1 MLSLSN
7 KLGLNNSKN
16 PPSGAVVF
24 NNLYSLDFDGV
35 DDYVTFGDSND
46 FSFGNGTS
54 DTPFSV
60 SAWIK
65 MADAT
70 KFRILSKSASGTGNI
85 EWLFSLSG
93 ADKLALILYD
103 NTASNQIKRFSSVIT
118 SDEGSWINVAATYN
132 GSGSNTDI
140 NLYIN
145 GVDAN
150 DSVGSAG
157 TYVAMHSGTA
167 ALQMGRF
174 VTDTGGTSYANGNI
188 DEVSLWNKELSLTE
202 TQNIYN
208 SGTPTDLSSESNLV
222 GYWRNGDTAGTS
234 VFPSIEDNSANSNDG
249 TMTNMDSGDI
259 VTVVP

>member
-16 PPSGAVVF
+16 PQSDAVF
-24 NNLYSLDFDGV
+24 TNEYSLDFDGV

-70 KFRILSKSASGTGNI
+70 KFRILSKSGTGTGNI
-85 EWLFSLSG
+85 EWIFSLSG

-103 NTASNQIKRFSSVIT
+103 NTISNQIKRNSSVIT

-157 TYVAMHSGTA
+157 TYVAMHNGTA

-208 SGTPTDLSSESNLV
+208 SGTPTDLSAASNLV

-234 VFPSIEDNSANSNDG
+234 VYPTINDDSSNG
-249 TMTNMDSGDI
+249 NNGLMANMDSGDI
-259 VTVVP
+259 VTDVP